1 MRTSQLLLSL
11 FISFHTFPAV
21 SANNQVE
28 TFEASNK
35 CNSTAIDTP
44 VRQQL
49 VQTLKNYNDE
59 LSTVFSEYVQE
70 NPREESIRLRVCLIV
85 EPSGSVQSIK
95 LFSTA
100 PQEAKLHDE
109 LENVLQ
115 RATFEGLFDSQ
126 AAFSYTL
133 ELVP

>member
-1 MRTSQLLLSL
+1 MRTSQVLLSL
-11 FISFHTFPAV
+11 LFSLAAYPAV
-21 SANNQVE
+21 SASNQVE
-28 TFEASNK
+28 KFDANNK
-35 CNSTAIDTP
+35 CNSTAIDKP

-49 VQTLKNYNDE
+49 VRSLQNYNDE

-70 NPREESIRLRVCLIV
+70 NPRDESIRLRVCLIV
-85 EPSGSVQSIK
+85 EPSGNVQSIK
-95 LFSTA
+95 LFSSA
-100 PQEAKLHDE
+100 PQETKLNNE